1 MIMPTH
7 GTRADHDPGAGPKEG
22 AMTGN
27 LEALGQAAG
36 PIWLDDLSP
45 EPPVSGSLAA
55 LAADD
60 HVVGVTTNP
69 SIFARAIAD
78 SDTHDAQIR
87 DLPTRGA
94 DAGESMRALT
104 TFDVRWACD
113 VLRPVYHATATGIL
127 LPARPYASGTA

>member
-1 MIMPTH
+1 MT
-7 GTRADHDPGAGPKEG
+7 ANLQALSEAG
-22 AMTGN
+22 
-27 LEALGQAAG
+27 G

-45 EPPVSGSLAA
+45 ERPVSGSLAKQ
-55 LAADD
+55 AADD

-78 SDTHDAQIR
+78 SDTYRAQGR
-87 DLPTRGA
+87 DLSARGV
-94 DAGESMRALT
+94 DVGEAMRALT

-113 VLRPVYHATATGIL
+113 VLRPVHDATATGIL

>member
-1 MIMPTH
+1 
-7 GTRADHDPGAGPKEG
+7 
-22 AMTGN
+22 MTGN
-27 LEALGQAAG
+27 LPALSKAG
-36 PIWLDDLSP
+36 GPVWLDDLSR
-45 EPPVSGSLAA
+45 EPPVSASLAK

-69 SIFARAIAD
+69 STFAPATAD
-78 SDTHDAQIR
+78 NDTHGAQIP

-94 DAGESMRALT
+94 DVSEAMRALT

-127 LPARPYASGTA
+127 LPARPYAPGTA

>member
-1 MIMPTH
+1 MT
-7 GTRADHDPGAGPKEG
+7 ANLQALSEAG
-22 AMTGN
+22 
-27 LEALGQAAG
+27 G

-45 EPPVSGSLAA
+45 ERPVSGSLAKQ
-55 LAADD
+55 AADD

-78 SDTHDAQIR
+78 SDTHGTQIR
-87 DLPTRGA
+87 DLPARGV
-94 DAGESMRALT
+94 DAGEAMRALT

-113 VLRPVYHATATGIL
+113 VLRPVHDATATGIL

>member
-1 MIMPTH
+1 MT
-7 GTRADHDPGAGPKEG
+7 ANLQALNEAGVS
-22 AMTGN
+22 
-27 LEALGQAAG
+27 
-36 PIWLDDLSP
+36 IWLDDLTR
-45 EPPVSGSLAA
+45 ERLVSGSPAR

-78 SDTHDAQIR
+78 SDTYRAQGR
-87 DLPTRGA
+87 DLSARGVDVDVDVDEA
-94 DAGESMRALT
+94 MRALT

-113 VLRPVYHATATGIL
+113 VLRPVHDATATGIL

>member
-45 EPPVSGSLAA
+45 EPPVSGSLAK
-55 LAADD
+55 LA
-60 HVVGVTTNP
+60 V
-69 SIFARAIAD
+69 
-78 SDTHDAQIR
+78 
-87 DLPTRGA
+87 
-94 DAGESMRALT
+94 
-104 TFDVRWACD
+104 
-113 VLRPVYHATATGIL
+113 ATGIP

>member
-1 MIMPTH
+1 MTDNLQ
-7 GTRADHDPGAGPKEG
+7 ALSEAGVS
-22 AMTGN
+22 M
-27 LEALGQAAG
+27 
-36 PIWLDDLSP
+36 WLDDLSR
-45 EPPVSGSLAA
+45 ERLASGSPARLP
-55 LAADD
+55 ADD

-78 SDTHDAQIR
+78 SDTHGAQIR

-94 DAGESMRALT
+94 DVSEAMRALT
-104 TFDVRWACD
+104 KFDVRWACD

>member
-1 MIMPTH
+1 MT
-7 GTRADHDPGAGPKEG
+7 ANLQALSEAG
-22 AMTGN
+22 
-27 LEALGQAAG
+27 G

-45 EPPVSGSLAA
+45 ERPVSGSLAKQ
-55 LAADD
+55 AADD

-78 SDTHDAQIR
+78 SDTYRAQGR
-87 DLPTRGA
+87 DLSARGVDVDVDVDVDEA
-94 DAGESMRALT
+94 MRALT

-113 VLRPVYHATATGIL
+113 VLRPVHDATATGIL

>member
-1 MIMPTH
+1 MIMATH
-7 GTRADHDPGAGPKEG
+7 GTRADHDPAAGPKER

-27 LEALGQAAG
+27 LQSRSEASG
-36 PIWLDDLSP
+36 PIWLEDLSR
-45 EPPVSGSLAA
+45 EPPVSGSVAR

-69 SIFARAIAD
+69 STFAPAIAD
-78 SDTHDAQIR
+78 RDTHRAQIR
-87 DLPTRGA
+87 DLPPRSA
-94 DAGESMRALT
+94 DVSEAMRALT

-113 VLRPVYHATATGIL
+113 VLRPVYDATATGIL